1 MDSFKRIVLAAS
13 VGEMD
18 LAVLEASVAIA
29 QGSGAQLTLLD
40 VFEPLP
46 SWRQAVNVE
55 GRTIEVQ
62 KLMLKD
68 RQEQL
73 RELIVTA
80 DDSSDAKVVTML
92 GRPFI
97 EVIRYVTTNQCDL
110 VIVGEPKP
118 PAQGHHRGVR
128 PQVMQLL
135 RKCPVPVWVL
145 RPAPSTH
152 PRVLALIDPDD
163 RDPVRSGLNDLVMQT
178 AISVA
183 RTKGTEL
190 HVATAWHLPGE
201 ATLRSSAFVSI
212 PPAELDLMLAASQEE
227 AASRQNAFVSQ
238 RAVPEVETFAH
249 LVYGA
254 PNDVLPSLA
263 SELEISL
270 IVMGTVARTGLSGLI
285 MGNTAETILRS
296 VDCSVLALKPEG
308 FVSPVQPH
316 EGSAPS

>member
-1 MDSFKRIVLAAS
+1 MDSFERIVLAAS

-18 LAVLEASVAIA
+18 LPVLEASVAIA

-62 KLMLKD
+62 KLMLED

-73 RELIVTA
+73 RELIA
-80 DDSSDAKVVTML
+80 AAGGSSDTEVMTML

-118 PAQGHHRGVR
+118 PAQGYRGVR

-145 RPAPSTH
+145 RPAPSTQ

-163 RDPVRSGLNDLVMQT
+163 RDPVRSGLNDLVMET

-183 RTKGTEL
+183 RAKNTEL

-201 ATLRSSAFVSI
+201 ASLRSSPFVSI
-212 PPAELDLMLAASQEE
+212 PPAELDLMLDASQEE

-254 PNDVLPSLA
+254 PNDVLPNLA

-316 EGSAPS
+316 EGSAAS